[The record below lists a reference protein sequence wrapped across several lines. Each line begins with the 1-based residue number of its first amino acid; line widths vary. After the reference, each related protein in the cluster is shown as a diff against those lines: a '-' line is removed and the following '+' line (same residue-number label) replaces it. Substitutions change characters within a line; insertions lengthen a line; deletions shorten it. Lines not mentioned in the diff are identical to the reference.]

1 MVHAMTA
8 LDDAT
13 ALTRESELD
22 FSVEVSDA
30 WSIGPIPNGGY
41 LMALGAKA
49 LGALLDHPDPL
60 TVTARY
66 ARPATPGP
74 AEVRCEIIKRGRTQ
88 SAAVAKI
95 VQGGKERLR
104 VTGTFGDLGAA
115 SGPTLE
121 PSAPPTLADVA
132 SITPRVGAPMKSS
145 FADRVEIRF
154 QPGTTDFLDGKTGPM
169 ELGGYIRLTGG
180 PEPDPLVLLLLAD
193 AFPPPV
199 LRGIEARVWVPTI
212 ELTVHVRRRPSPGWV
227 RGWFTTSHLVDG
239 ALEEDGRLWDAD
251 GRLVAIS
258 RQYAQLAG

>member
-1 MVHAMTA
+1 MTA

-13 ALTRESELD
+13 ALTRSSELD
-22 FSVEVSDA
+22 FTVEVSDR

-41 LMALGAKA
+41 LMYLGAKA
-49 LGALLDHPDPL
+49 LAALFDHPDPL

-66 ARPATPGP
+66 ARPAMPGK
-74 AEVRCEIIKRGRTQ
+74 AEVRCEIIKQGRTQ
-88 SAAVAKI
+88 SAGVAKV

-104 VTGTFGDLGAA
+104 VTATFGDLSAG

-121 PSAPPTLADVA
+121 PLPPPALPPVDDILA
-132 SITPRVGAPMKSS
+132 RVGAPLKST

-154 QPGTTDFLDGKTGPM
+154 SPDTCHFLDRKTGPM
-169 ELGGYIRLTGG
+169 EVGGYIRLVDG

-199 LRGIEARVWVPTI
+199 LNGIDERVWVPTI
-212 ELTVHVRRRPSPGWV
+212 ELTVHVRRRPAPGWV
-227 RGWFTTSHLVDG
+227 KGWFTTAHLVDG

-258 RQYAQLAG
+258 RQYAQLSK